1 MANFIVTYD
10 LNGPN
15 PSHKQMDEFLEKLA
29 ANRGRVLET
38 VWWVDFEGTA
48 AQLRDRLKTILG
60 DEDLLLVIEAKSAAW
75 TELLVNGQSLIN
87 AWSKA
92 S

>member
-10 LNGPN
+10 LNGPR
-15 PSHKQMDEFLEKLA
+15 PSHKQMDDFLEKLV

-38 VWWVDFEGTA
+38 VWWVDYAGTA

-75 TELLVNGQSLIN
+75 TKLLVNDKALKD
-87 AWSKA
+87 AWQKA
-92 S
+92 A